1 MVSNLIGLTP
11 EIDKQSK
18 IPIYLQLF
26 TYIKGQIEAGIIRE
40 NDRLPSIRRLSSY
53 LMISKNTVEI
63 VYQQLLAEGYIQ
75 SRLRSGLFVLP
86 METLTLTGSLRE
98 AIFTCEIEE
107 RAHEQSEENLINFEY
122 GDVELGQFPIKQ
134 WKKCLMDSLD
144 DRSHEVYG
152 YGDRQGHAG
161 LRREISQYLYQ
172 SRGVMC
178 SSSQVFLSAGT
189 QQSIS
194 MLCQLLSL
202 SKRVALEE
210 PGYNGVRAVFANHG
224 HEIIPI
230 PLENDGLV
238 VDKLRQS
245 GAKTVYVTPSHQ
257 FPIGIVMPVQNRAK
271 LLQWAYENNG
281 YIVEDDYD
289 SEFRHQGQPIP
300 ALKAMD
306 TGDRV
311 IYLGTFS
318 KSFLPGARL
327 SYMVLP
333 ELLAQCYK
341 KEMQSYSQSVSQ
353 LIQAAVYVFMKKGYF
368 EGHVRKMRKLYQS
381 RHKTLIRAIH
391 EYLGNGVSII
401 GQKSGMHLLLD
412 VNNRNNLELI
422 DLAARRSVKVYSP
435 SIHWM
440 DPAKCPDSYIMLG
453 FAGLSEE
460 QISEGIFR
468 LKEAW
473 FG

>member
-18 IPIYLQLF
+18 VPIYLQLF

-40 NDRLPSIRRLSSY
+40 NDRLPSIRQLSSY

-75 SRLRSGLFVLP
+75 SRLRSGLYVLP
-86 METLTLTGSLRE
+86 METLTLTGGVRE
-98 AIFTCEIEE
+98 LVFTCEIEG

-122 GDVELGQFPIKQ
+122 GDVELGHFPIKQ
-134 WKKCLMDSLD
+134 WKKCLVDSLD

-172 SRGVMC
+172 SRGVTC
-178 SSSQVFLSAGT
+178 SSGQVFLSAGT

-210 PGYNGVRAVFANHG
+210 PGYNGVRVVFANHG

-257 FPIGIVMPVQNRAK
+257 FPIGTVMPVQNRAK

-327 SYMVLP
+327 SYIVLP
-333 ELLAQCYK
+333 ELLAQSYK
-341 KEMQSYSQSVSQ
+341 KEMQSYSQSVSP
-353 LIQAAVYVFMKKGYF
+353 LIQAAVYMFMKKGYF

-381 RHKTLIRAIH
+381 RHKTLIRSIH
-391 EYLGNGVSII
+391 EFLGNRVSII

-412 VNNRNNLELI
+412 VYNRNSLELI
-422 DLAARRSVKVYSP
+422 DLAARSGVKVYSP

-440 DPAKCPDSYIMLG
+440 DPAECPDSYIMLG
-453 FAGLSEE
+453 FAGLSEG
-460 QISEGIFR
+460 QITEGIFR

-473 FG
+473 FD